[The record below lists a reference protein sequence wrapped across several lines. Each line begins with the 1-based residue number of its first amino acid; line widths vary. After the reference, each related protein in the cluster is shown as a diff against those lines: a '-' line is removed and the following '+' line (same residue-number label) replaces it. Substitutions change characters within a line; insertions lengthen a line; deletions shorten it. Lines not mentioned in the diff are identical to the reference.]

1 MSYVIGEACIGI
13 TDRSCVDVCPVDC
26 IHESERML
34 VIDPEECIDCGL
46 CEPTCPVSAI
56 TPAEAVPAG
65 QRPFVD
71 INAAWTDGV
80 EAVDRLVA
88 DYLASRDREPEGR

>member
-26 IHESERML
+26 IHEAQRML
-34 VIDPEECIDCGL
+34 VIDPDECIDCGL

-56 TPAEAVPAG
+56 TPAEAVPLD
-65 QRPFVD
+65 QRDFVA
-71 INAAWTDGV
+71 INAAWADGV
-80 EAVDRLVA
+80 EAVNRLVA
-88 DYLASRDREPEGR
+88 DHLAGPGGEG